1 MKINLKNL
9 FIMGVAST
17 VGLTAC
23 VDLNYNEATV
33 TGEDWVY
40 ENPTDGV
47 KRMVSD
53 VYAQM
58 FNEFDINY
66 SGAIKASATDEADF
80 ANSLSDIHKF
90 YNGGWSAAN
99 PFPDTWQRAYRA
111 IAEIHIYLEKID
123 KVNLDDYKY
132 DSDYQNMLLQFG
144 LYPYELRFLRAY
156 YYFELAKTYGD
167 VPLVLKSLSN
177 EEANNVTRTP
187 VQDVFRF
194 IVNEC
199 DEIAEYLPISYRNEP
214 GAEIGRA
221 TRAAAMA
228 LKSRALLYAASPLFN
243 TENNSEL
250 WHEAAVASKALLDRA
265 AEWGI
270 TLSPYSNLWG
280 HNANTNSELIL
291 GVNRGESNTFEKAN
305 YPVGVENGSS
315 GNCPTQSF
323 VDMYEYQ
330 DNGETFAQ
338 RHPGEINVTKE
349 NPYEGL
355 DPRFAK
361 TVVKNGDQWPS
372 NSAQKITIES
382 YNGGFNGAPKY
393 NATTT
398 GYYLRKYVD
407 GNCVTTYNNESMQRH
422 TWIVFRL
429 AEIYLNY
436 AEAMY
441 NYYGDANSKGDLG
454 MSAIEAVNIL
464 RNRADIQMPE
474 FTASDDF
481 IERYRRERMVEL
493 AFEDHRFWDVRRWKI
508 GESAFASVQV
518 AELKLVNGEVILS
531 RKKVERGWNDK
542 YYLFPIPQSE
552 RQKNGKLTQNP
563 GWSNN

>member
-1 MKINLKNL
+1 MKFKGL
-9 FIMGVAST
+9 FLI
-17 VGLTAC
+17 GLAGAMSLAGC

-66 SGAIKASATDEADF
+66 GGAIKASATDEADF

-99 PFPDTWQRAYRA
+99 PFPDIWQRAYRA
-111 IAEIHIYLEKID
+111 ITEVHIYLEKID
-123 KVNLDDYKY
+123 KVDLSDYEY
-132 DSDYQNMLLQFG
+132 DSNYPNMVLQFG

-156 YYFELAKTYGD
+156 YYFELARAYGD
-167 VPLVLKSLSN
+167 VPLVLKSLTN

-187 VQDVFRF
+187 VQDVFKF
-194 IVNEC
+194 IVKEC

-221 TRAAAMA
+221 TRGAAMA
-228 LKSRALLYAASPLFN
+228 LKARTLLYAASPLFN
-243 TENNSEL
+243 KDNNQEL
-250 WHEAAVASKALLDRA
+250 WHEAAVACKDLLDRA
-265 AEWGI
+265 SEWGI
-270 TLSPYSNLWG
+270 TLSSYSSLWG

-291 GVNRGESNTFEKAN
+291 GINRGESNTFEMNN

-315 GNCPTQSF
+315 GNCPTQSL
-323 VDMYEYQ
+323 VDAYEYK
-330 DNGETFAQ
+330 DNGETFGQ
-338 RHPGEINVTKE
+338 RHPGEVNVTKE

-355 DPRFAK
+355 DPRFAM
-361 TVVKNGDQWPS
+361 TIVKNGDQWPT
-372 NSAQKITIES
+372 NSAQKITLET
-382 YNGGFNGAPKY
+382 YEGGFNGAPKY

-407 GNCVTTYNNESMQRH
+407 GNCVTTYNNPSTQRH

-429 AEIYLNY
+429 AEMYLDY

-441 NYYGDANSKGDLG
+441 NYYGDADTKGDLG
-454 MSAIEAVNIL
+454 MSANEAINVL
-464 RNRADIQMPE
+464 RNRSDIKMPE
-474 FTASDDF
+474 FTGSAGF
-481 IERYRRERMVEL
+481 MERYRRERMVEL

-508 GESAFASVQV
+508 GNSAFASVQG
-518 AELKLVNGEVILS
+518 ADLKLVNGDVMLS
-531 RKKVERGWNDK
+531 RKTIARRWDDK

-552 RQKNGKLTQNP
+552 IQKNPKLTQNP
-563 GWSNN
+563 GW

>member
-1 MKINLKNL
+1 MKFKGL
-9 FIMGVAST
+9 FLI
-17 VGLTAC
+17 GLAGAMSLAGC

-58 FNEFDINY
+58 FNDFDSIY
-66 SGAIKASATDEADF
+66 GGAIKASATDEADF

-99 PFPDTWQRAYRA
+99 PFSTTWQRAYRA
-111 IAEIHIYLEKID
+111 IAEVHIYLEKID
-123 KVNLDDYKY
+123 KVDLSDYEY
-132 DSDYQNMLLQFG
+132 DSNYPNMVLQFG

-156 YYFELAKTYGD
+156 YYFELARAYGD
-167 VPLVLKSLSN
+167 VPLVLKSLTN

-187 VQDVFRF
+187 VQDVFKF
-194 IVNEC
+194 IVKEC

-221 TRAAAMA
+221 TRGAAMA
-228 LKSRALLYAASPLFN
+228 LKARTLLYAASPLFN
-243 TENNSEL
+243 KDNNQEL
-250 WHEAAVASKALLDRA
+250 WHEAAVACKDLLDRA
-265 AEWGI
+265 GEWGI
-270 TLSPYSNLWG
+270 TLSSYSTLWG

-291 GVNRGESNTFEKAN
+291 GINRGESNTFERNN

-315 GNCPTQSF
+315 GNCPTQSL
-323 VDMYEYQ
+323 VDVYEYK
-330 DNGETFAQ
+330 DNGETFGQ
-338 RHPGEINVTKE
+338 RHPGDINVTKE

-355 DPRFAK
+355 DPRFAM
-361 TVVKNGDQWPS
+361 TIVKNGDQWPT
-372 NSAQKITIES
+372 NSAQKITIET
-382 YNGGFNGAPKY
+382 YEGGFNGAPKY

-407 GNCVTTYNNESMQRH
+407 GNCVTTYNNPSTQRH

-429 AEIYLNY
+429 AEMYLDY

-441 NYYGDANSKGDLG
+441 NYYGDADAKGDLG
-454 MSAIEAVNIL
+454 MSANEAINVL
-464 RNRADIQMPE
+464 RNRSDIQMPE
-474 FTASDDF
+474 FTGSAGF
-481 IERYRRERMVEL
+481 MERYRRERMVEL

-508 GESAFASVQV
+508 GNSAFASVQG
-518 AELKLVNGEVILS
+518 ADLKLVNGDVMLS
-531 RKKVERGWNDK
+531 RKTIARGWDDK

-552 RQKNGKLTQNP
+552 IQKNPKLTQNP
-563 GWSNN
+563 GW

>member
-1 MKINLKNL
+1 MKFKGLL
-9 FIMGVAST
+9 FMSLAGMMSLA
-17 VGLTAC
+17 GC
-23 VDLNYNEATV
+23 VDLDYNEATV

-66 SGAIKASATDEADF
+66 GGAIKASATDEADF

-111 IAEIHIYLEKID
+111 ITEVHIYLEKID
-123 KVNLDDYKY
+123 KVDLSDYEY
-132 DSDYQNMLLQFG
+132 DSNYPNMVLQFG

-156 YYFELAKTYGD
+156 YYFELARTYGD
-167 VPLVLKSLSN
+167 VPLVLKSLTN

-187 VQDVFRF
+187 VQDVFKF
-194 IVNEC
+194 IVKEC

-221 TRAAAMA
+221 TRGAAMA
-228 LKSRALLYAASPLFN
+228 LKARTLLYAASPLFN
-243 TENNSEL
+243 KDNNQEL
-250 WHEAAVASKALLDRA
+250 WHEAAVACKELLDRA
-265 AEWGI
+265 GEWGI
-270 TLSPYSNLWG
+270 TLSSYSSLWG

-291 GVNRGESNTFEKAN
+291 GVNRGESNSFEMNN

-315 GNCPTQSF
+315 GNCPTQSL
-323 VDMYEYQ
+323 VDVYEYK
-330 DNGETFAQ
+330 DNGETFGQ
-338 RHPGEINVTKE
+338 RHPGDINVTKE

-355 DPRFAK
+355 DPRFAM
-361 TVVKNGDQWPS
+361 TIVKNGDQWPT
-372 NSAQKITIES
+372 NSAQKITIET
-382 YNGGFNGAPKY
+382 YEGGFNGAPKY

-407 GNCVTTYNNESMQRH
+407 GNCVTTYNNPSTQRH

-429 AEIYLNY
+429 AEMYLDY

-441 NYYGDANSKGDLG
+441 NYYGDADAKGDLG
-454 MSAIEAVNIL
+454 MSANEAINVL
-464 RNRADIQMPE
+464 RNRSDIQMPE
-474 FTASDDF
+474 FTGSVGF
-481 IERYRRERMVEL
+481 MERYRRERMVEL

-508 GESAFASVQV
+508 GNSAFASVQG
-518 AELKLVNGEVILS
+518 ADLKLVNGDVMLS
-531 RKKVERGWNDK
+531 RKAIARGWDDK

-552 RQKNGKLTQNP
+552 IQKNPKLTQNP
-563 GWSNN
+563 GW

>member
-1 MKINLKNL
+1 MKFKGLL
-9 FIMGVAST
+9 FMSLAGMMSLA
-17 VGLTAC
+17 GC
-23 VDLNYNEATV
+23 VDLDYNEATV

-66 SGAIKASATDEADF
+66 GGAIKASATDEADI

-111 IAEIHIYLEKID
+111 ITEVHIYLEKID
-123 KVNLDDYKY
+123 KVDLSDYEY
-132 DSDYQNMLLQFG
+132 DSNYPNMVLQFG

-156 YYFELAKTYGD
+156 YYFELARTYGD
-167 VPLVLKSLSN
+167 VPLVLKSLTN

-187 VQDVFRF
+187 VQDVFKF
-194 IVNEC
+194 IVKEC

-221 TRAAAMA
+221 TRGAAMA
-228 LKSRALLYAASPLFN
+228 LKARTLLYAASPLFN
-243 TENNSEL
+243 KDNNQEL
-250 WHEAAVASKALLDRA
+250 WHEAAVSCKELLDRA
-265 AEWGI
+265 GEWGI
-270 TLSPYSNLWG
+270 TLSSYSSLWG

-291 GVNRGESNTFEKAN
+291 GVNRGESNSFEMNN

-315 GNCPTQSF
+315 GNCPTQSL
-323 VDMYEYQ
+323 VDIYEYK
-330 DNGETFAQ
+330 DNGETFGQ
-338 RHPGEINVTKE
+338 RHPGDINVTKE

-355 DPRFAK
+355 DPRFAM
-361 TVVKNGDQWPS
+361 TIVKNGDQWPT
-372 NSAQKITIES
+372 NSAQKITIET
-382 YNGGFNGAPKY
+382 YEGGFNGAPKY

-407 GNCVTTYNNESMQRH
+407 GNCVTTYNNPSTQRH

-429 AEIYLNY
+429 AEMYLDY

-441 NYYGDANSKGDLG
+441 NYYGDADAKGDLG
-454 MSAIEAVNIL
+454 MSANEAINVL
-464 RNRADIQMPE
+464 RNRSDIQMPE
-474 FTASDDF
+474 FTGSVGF
-481 IERYRRERMVEL
+481 MERYRRERMVEL

-508 GESAFASVQV
+508 GNSAFASVQG
-518 AELKLVNGEVILS
+518 ADLKLVNGDVMLS
-531 RKKVERGWNDK
+531 RKTIARGWDDK

-552 RQKNGKLTQNP
+552 IQKNPKLTQNP
-563 GWSNN
+563 GW

>member
-1 MKINLKNL
+1 MKFKGL
-9 FIMGVAST
+9 FLI
-17 VGLTAC
+17 GLAGAMSLAGC

-58 FNEFDINY
+58 FNDFDSIY
-66 SGAIKASATDEADF
+66 GGAIKASATDEADF

-99 PFPDTWQRAYRA
+99 PFSTTWQRAYRA
-111 IAEIHIYLEKID
+111 IAEVHIYLEKID
-123 KVNLDDYKY
+123 KVDLSDYEY
-132 DSDYQNMLLQFG
+132 DSNYPNMVLQFG

-156 YYFELAKTYGD
+156 YYFELARAYGD
-167 VPLVLKSLSN
+167 VPLVLKSLTN

-187 VQDVFRF
+187 VQDVFKF
-194 IVNEC
+194 IVKEC

-221 TRAAAMA
+221 TRGAAMA
-228 LKSRALLYAASPLFN
+228 LKARTLLYAASPLFN
-243 TENNSEL
+243 KDNNQEL
-250 WHEAAVASKALLDRA
+250 WHEAAVACRDLLDRA
-265 AEWGI
+265 GEWGI
-270 TLSPYSNLWG
+270 TLSSYSTLWG

-291 GVNRGESNTFEKAN
+291 GINRGESNTFERNN

-315 GNCPTQSF
+315 GNCPTQSL
-323 VDMYEYQ
+323 VDVYEYK
-330 DNGETFAQ
+330 DNGETFGQ
-338 RHPGEINVTKE
+338 RHPGDINVTKE

-355 DPRFAK
+355 DPRFAM
-361 TVVKNGDQWPS
+361 TIVKNGDQWPT
-372 NSAQKITIES
+372 NSAQKITIET
-382 YNGGFNGAPKY
+382 YEGGFNGAPKY

-407 GNCVTTYNNESMQRH
+407 GNCVTTYNNPSTQRH

-429 AEIYLNY
+429 AEMYLDY

-441 NYYGDANSKGDLG
+441 NYYGDADAKGDLG
-454 MSAIEAVNIL
+454 MSANEAINVL
-464 RNRADIQMPE
+464 RNRSDIQMPE
-474 FTASDDF
+474 FTGSAGF
-481 IERYRRERMVEL
+481 MERYRRERMVEL

-508 GESAFASVQV
+508 GNSAFASVQG
-518 AELKLVNGEVILS
+518 ADLKLVNGDVMLS
-531 RKKVERGWNDK
+531 RKTIARGWDDK

-552 RQKNGKLTQNP
+552 IQKNPKLTQNP
-563 GWSNN
+563 GW

>member
-1 MKINLKNL
+1 MKFKGL
-9 FIMGVAST
+9 FLI
-17 VGLTAC
+17 GLAGAMSLAGC

-66 SGAIKASATDEADF
+66 GGAIKASATDEADF

-99 PFPDTWQRAYRA
+99 PFPDIWQRAYRA
-111 IAEIHIYLEKID
+111 ITEVHIYLEKID
-123 KVNLDDYKY
+123 KVDLSDYEY
-132 DSDYQNMLLQFG
+132 DSNYPNMVLQFG

-156 YYFELAKTYGD
+156 YYFELARAYGD
-167 VPLVLKSLSN
+167 VPLVLKSLTN

-187 VQDVFRF
+187 VQDVFKF
-194 IVNEC
+194 IVKEC

-221 TRAAAMA
+221 TRGAAMA
-228 LKSRALLYAASPLFN
+228 LKARTLLYAASPLFN
-243 TENNSEL
+243 KDNNQEL
-250 WHEAAVASKALLDRA
+250 WHEAAVACKDLLDRA
-265 AEWGI
+265 SEWGI
-270 TLSPYSNLWG
+270 TLSSYSSLWG

-291 GVNRGESNTFEKAN
+291 GINRGESNTFEMNN

-315 GNCPTQSF
+315 GNCPTQSL
-323 VDMYEYQ
+323 VDVYEYK
-330 DNGETFAQ
+330 DNGETFGQ
-338 RHPGEINVTKE
+338 RHPGDINVTKE

-355 DPRFAK
+355 DPRFAM
-361 TVVKNGDQWPS
+361 TIVKNGDQWPT
-372 NSAQKITIES
+372 NSAQKITIET
-382 YNGGFNGAPKY
+382 YEGGFNGAPKY

-407 GNCVTTYNNESMQRH
+407 GNCVTTYNNPSTQRH

-429 AEIYLNY
+429 AEMYLDY

-441 NYYGDANSKGDLG
+441 NYYGDADAKGDLG
-454 MSAIEAVNIL
+454 MSANEAINVL
-464 RNRADIQMPE
+464 RNRSDIQMPE
-474 FTASDDF
+474 FTGSAGF
-481 IERYRRERMVEL
+481 MERYRRERMVEL

-508 GESAFASVQV
+508 GNSAFASVQG
-518 AELKLVNGEVILS
+518 ADLKLVNGDVMLS
-531 RKKVERGWNDK
+531 RKTIARGWDDK

-552 RQKNGKLTQNP
+552 IQKNPKLTQNP
-563 GWSNN
+563 GW

>member
-1 MKINLKNL
+1 MKFKGLL
-9 FIMGVAST
+9 FMSLAGMMSLA
-17 VGLTAC
+17 GC
-23 VDLNYNEATV
+23 VDLDYNEATV

-47 KRMVSD
+47 KRMISD

-66 SGAIKASATDEADF
+66 GGAIKASATDEADF

-111 IAEIHIYLEKID
+111 ITEVHIYLEKID
-123 KVNLDDYKY
+123 KVDLSDYEY
-132 DSDYQNMLLQFG
+132 DSNYPNMVLQFG

-156 YYFELAKTYGD
+156 YYFELARTYGD
-167 VPLVLKSLSN
+167 VPLVLKSLTN

-187 VQDVFRF
+187 VQDVFKF
-194 IVNEC
+194 IVKEC

-221 TRAAAMA
+221 TRGAAMA
-228 LKSRALLYAASPLFN
+228 LKARTLLYAASPLFN
-243 TENNSEL
+243 KDNNQEL
-250 WHEAAVASKALLDRA
+250 WHEAAVACKELLDRA
-265 AEWGI
+265 GEWGI
-270 TLSPYSNLWG
+270 TLSSYSSLWG

-291 GVNRGESNTFEKAN
+291 GVNRGESNSFEMNN

-315 GNCPTQSF
+315 GNCPTQSL
-323 VDMYEYQ
+323 VDVYEYK
-330 DNGETFAQ
+330 DNGETFGQ
-338 RHPGEINVTKE
+338 RHPGDINVTKE

-355 DPRFAK
+355 DPRFAM
-361 TVVKNGDQWPS
+361 TIVKNGDQWPT
-372 NSAQKITIES
+372 NSAQKITIET
-382 YNGGFNGAPKY
+382 YEGGFNGAPKY

-407 GNCVTTYNNESMQRH
+407 GNCVTTYNNPSTQRH

-429 AEIYLNY
+429 AEMYLDY

-441 NYYGDANSKGDLG
+441 NYYGDADAKGDLG
-454 MSAIEAVNIL
+454 MSANEAINVL
-464 RNRADIQMPE
+464 RNRSDIQMPE
-474 FTASDDF
+474 FTGSVGF
-481 IERYRRERMVEL
+481 MERYRRERMVEL

-508 GESAFASVQV
+508 GNSAFASVQG
-518 AELKLVNGEVILS
+518 ADLKLVNGDVMLS
-531 RKKVERGWNDK
+531 RKTIARGWDDK

-552 RQKNGKLTQNP
+552 IQKNPKLTQNP
-563 GWSNN
+563 GW

>member
-1 MKINLKNL
+1 MIKNFKKL
-9 FIMGVAST
+9 FLI
-17 VGLTAC
+17 GLAGTLGFAGC
-23 VDLNYNEATV
+23 VDLDFNEATV

-58 FNEFDINY
+58 FNDFDSIY
-66 SGAIKASATDEADF
+66 GGAIKASATDEADF

-99 PFPDTWQRAYRA
+99 PFPETWQRAYRA
-111 IAEIHIYLEKID
+111 IAEVHIYLEKID

-132 DSDYQNMLLQFG
+132 DSNYQNMVLQFG

-214 GAEIGRA
+214 GSEIGRA
-221 TRAAAMA
+221 TRPAAMA
-228 LKSRALLYAASPLFN
+228 LKARALLYAASPLFN
-243 TENNSEL
+243 TGNNQEL
-250 WHEAAVASKALLDRA
+250 WHEAAVACKDLIDRA
-265 AEWGI
+265 GEWGI
-270 TLSPYSNLWG
+270 SLSNYSGLWG
-280 HNANTNSELIL
+280 HTANTTNSELIL
-291 GVNRGESNTFEKAN
+291 GINRGEFNTFEKAN
-305 YPVGVENGSS
+305 YPVGVENGNS
-315 GNCPTQSF
+315 GNCPTQSL
-323 VDMYEYQ
+323 VDAYEYQ
-330 DNGETFAQ
+330 SNGETFAE
-338 RHPGEINVTKE
+338 RHPGNVNVTTE
-349 NPYEGL
+349 NPYDGL
-355 DPRFAK
+355 DPRFAL
-361 TVVKNGDQWPS
+361 TIVKNGDEWPT
-372 NSAQKITIES
+372 NSAQRIIIES
-382 YNGGFNGAPKY
+382 YEGGFNGAPKY

-407 GNCVTTYNNESMQRH
+407 GNCVTTYNNASTQRH

-429 AEIYLNY
+429 AEVYLNY

-441 NYYGDANSKGDLG
+441 NYYGSSTATGDLG
-454 MSAIEAVNIL
+454 MSAIDAVNVL
-464 RNRADIQMPE
+464 RGRSDINMPP
-474 FTASDDF
+474 FTSADDF

-508 GESAFASVQV
+508 GDEAFASIQV
-518 AELKLVNGEVILS
+518 ADLKRENGDIMLYRETLN
-531 RKKVERGWNDK
+531 RGWNDK

-552 RQKNGKLTQNP
+552 IQKNHKLEQNP
-563 GWSNN
+563 GW

>member
-1 MKINLKNL
+1 MKFKGLL
-9 FIMGVAST
+9 FMSLAGMMSLA
-17 VGLTAC
+17 GC
-23 VDLNYNEATV
+23 VDLDYNEATV

-66 SGAIKASATDEADF
+66 GGAIKASATDEADF

-111 IAEIHIYLEKID
+111 ITEVHIYLEKID
-123 KVNLDDYKY
+123 KVDLSDYEY
-132 DSDYQNMLLQFG
+132 DSNYPNMVLQFG

-156 YYFELAKTYGD
+156 YYFELARTYGD
-167 VPLVLKSLSN
+167 VPLVLKSLTN

-187 VQDVFRF
+187 VQDVFKF
-194 IVNEC
+194 IVKEC

-221 TRAAAMA
+221 TRGAAMA
-228 LKSRALLYAASPLFN
+228 LKARTLLYAASPLFN
-243 TENNSEL
+243 KDNNQEL
-250 WHEAAVASKALLDRA
+250 WHEAAVSCKELLDRA
-265 AEWGI
+265 GEWGI
-270 TLSPYSNLWG
+270 TLSSYSSLWG

-291 GVNRGESNTFEKAN
+291 GVNRGESNSFEMNN

-315 GNCPTQSF
+315 GNCPTQSL
-323 VDMYEYQ
+323 VDIYEYK
-330 DNGETFAQ
+330 DNGETFGQ
-338 RHPGEINVTKE
+338 RHPGDINVTKE

-355 DPRFAK
+355 DPRFAM
-361 TVVKNGDQWPS
+361 TIVKNGDQWPT
-372 NSAQKITIES
+372 NSAQKITIET
-382 YNGGFNGAPKY
+382 YEGGFNGAPKY

-407 GNCVTTYNNESMQRH
+407 GNCVTTYNNPSTQRH

-429 AEIYLNY
+429 AEMYLDY

-441 NYYGDANSKGDLG
+441 NYYGDADAKGDLG
-454 MSAIEAVNIL
+454 MSANEAINVL
-464 RNRADIQMPE
+464 RNRSDIQMPE
-474 FTASDDF
+474 FTGSVGF
-481 IERYRRERMVEL
+481 MERYRRERMVEL

-508 GESAFASVQV
+508 GNSAFASVQG
-518 AELKLVNGEVILS
+518 ADLKLVNGDVMLS
-531 RKKVERGWNDK
+531 RKPSHVDGMISIICSRFHSLKFRRI
-542 YYLFPIPQSE
+542 LS
-552 RQKNGKLTQNP
+552 
-563 GWSNN
+563 

>member
-1 MKINLKNL
+1 MKFKGL
-9 FIMGVAST
+9 FLI
-17 VGLTAC
+17 GLAGAMSLAGC

-58 FNEFDINY
+58 FNDFDSIY
-66 SGAIKASATDEADF
+66 GGAIKASATDEADF

-99 PFPDTWQRAYRA
+99 PFSTTWQRAYRA
-111 IAEIHIYLEKID
+111 ITEVHMYLEKID
-123 KVNLDDYKY
+123 KVDLSDYEY
-132 DSDYQNMLLQFG
+132 DSNYPNMVLQFG

-156 YYFELAKTYGD
+156 YYFELARAYGD
-167 VPLVLKSLSN
+167 VPLVLKSLTN

-187 VQDVFRF
+187 VQDVFKF
-194 IVNEC
+194 IVKEC

-221 TRAAAMA
+221 TRGAAMA
-228 LKSRALLYAASPLFN
+228 LKARTLLYAASPLFN
-243 TENNSEL
+243 KDNNQEL
-250 WHEAAVASKALLDRA
+250 WHEAAVACKDLLDRA
-265 AEWGI
+265 GEWGI
-270 TLSPYSNLWG
+270 TLSSYSTLWG

-291 GVNRGESNTFEKAN
+291 GINRGESNTFERNN

-315 GNCPTQSF
+315 GNCPTQSL
-323 VDMYEYQ
+323 VDVYEYK
-330 DNGETFAQ
+330 DNGETFGQ
-338 RHPGEINVTKE
+338 RHPRDINVTKE

-355 DPRFAK
+355 DPRFAM
-361 TVVKNGDQWPS
+361 TIVKNGDQWPT
-372 NSAQKITIES
+372 NSAQKITIET
-382 YNGGFNGAPKY
+382 YEGGFNGAPKY

-407 GNCVTTYNNESMQRH
+407 GNCVTTYNNPSTQRH

-429 AEIYLNY
+429 AEMYLDY

-441 NYYGDANSKGDLG
+441 NYYGDADAKGDLG
-454 MSAIEAVNIL
+454 MSANEAINVL
-464 RNRADIQMPE
+464 RNRSDIQMPE
-474 FTASDDF
+474 FTGSAGF
-481 IERYRRERMVEL
+481 MERYRRERMVEL

-508 GESAFASVQV
+508 GNSAFASVQG
-518 AELKLVNGEVILS
+518 ADLKLVNGDVMLS
-531 RKKVERGWNDK
+531 RKTIARGWDDK

-552 RQKNGKLTQNP
+552 IQKNPKLTQNP
-563 GWSNN
+563 GW

>member
-1 MKINLKNL
+1 MKFKGL
-9 FIMGVAST
+9 FLI
-17 VGLTAC
+17 GLAGAMSLAGC

-58 FNEFDINY
+58 FNDFDSIY
-66 SGAIKASATDEADF
+66 GGAIKASATDEADF

-99 PFPDTWQRAYRA
+99 PFSTTWQRAYRA
-111 IAEIHIYLEKID
+111 ITEVHMYLEKID
-123 KVNLDDYKY
+123 KVDLSDYEY
-132 DSDYQNMLLQFG
+132 DSNYPNMVLQFG

-156 YYFELAKTYGD
+156 YYFELARAYGD
-167 VPLVLKSLSN
+167 VPLVLKSLTN

-187 VQDVFRF
+187 VQDVFKF
-194 IVNEC
+194 IVKEC

-221 TRAAAMA
+221 TRGAAMA
-228 LKSRALLYAASPLFN
+228 LKARTLLYAASPLFN
-243 TENNSEL
+243 KDNNQEL
-250 WHEAAVASKALLDRA
+250 WHEAAVACKDLLDRA
-265 AEWGI
+265 GEWGI
-270 TLSPYSNLWG
+270 TLSSYSTLWG

-291 GVNRGESNTFEKAN
+291 GINRGESNTFERNN

-315 GNCPTQSF
+315 GNCPTQSL
-323 VDMYEYQ
+323 VDVYEYK
-330 DNGETFAQ
+330 DNGETFGQ
-338 RHPGEINVTKE
+338 RHPGDINVTKE

-355 DPRFAK
+355 DPRFAM
-361 TVVKNGDQWPS
+361 TIVKNGDQWPT
-372 NSAQKITIES
+372 NSAQKITIET
-382 YNGGFNGAPKY
+382 YEGGFNGAPKY

-407 GNCVTTYNNESMQRH
+407 GNCVTTYNNPSTQRH

-429 AEIYLNY
+429 AEMYLDY

-441 NYYGDANSKGDLG
+441 NYYGDADAKGNLG
-454 MSAIEAVNIL
+454 MSANEAINVL
-464 RNRADIQMPE
+464 RNRSDIQMPE
-474 FTASDDF
+474 FTGSAGF
-481 IERYRRERMVEL
+481 MERYRRERMVEL

-508 GESAFASVQV
+508 GNSAFASVQG
-518 AELKLVNGEVILS
+518 ADLKLVNGDVMLS
-531 RKKVERGWNDK
+531 RKTIARGWDDK

-552 RQKNGKLTQNP
+552 IQKNPKLTQNP
-563 GWSNN
+563 GW

>member
-1 MKINLKNL
+1 MKFKGL
-9 FIMGVAST
+9 FLI
-17 VGLTAC
+17 GLAGAMSLAGC
-23 VDLNYNEATV
+23 VDLNYNEATI

-66 SGAIKASATDEADF
+66 GGAIKASATDEADF

-99 PFPDTWQRAYRA
+99 PFPDIWQRAYRA
-111 IAEIHIYLEKID
+111 ITEVHIYLEKID
-123 KVNLDDYKY
+123 KVDLSDYEY
-132 DSDYQNMLLQFG
+132 DSNYPNMVLQFG

-156 YYFELAKTYGD
+156 YYFELARAYGD
-167 VPLVLKSLSN
+167 VPLVLKSLTN

-187 VQDVFRF
+187 VQDVFKF
-194 IVNEC
+194 IVKEC

-221 TRAAAMA
+221 TRGAAMA
-228 LKSRALLYAASPLFN
+228 LKARTLLYAASPLFN
-243 TENNSEL
+243 KDNNQEL
-250 WHEAAVASKALLDRA
+250 WHEAAVACKDLLDRA
-265 AEWGI
+265 SEWGI
-270 TLSPYSNLWG
+270 TLSSYSSLWG

-291 GVNRGESNTFEKAN
+291 GINRGESNTFEMNN

-315 GNCPTQSF
+315 GNCPTQSL
-323 VDMYEYQ
+323 VDAYEYK
-330 DNGETFAQ
+330 DNGETFGQ
-338 RHPGEINVTKE
+338 RHPGEVNVTKE

-355 DPRFAK
+355 DPRFAM
-361 TVVKNGDQWPS
+361 TIVKNGDQWPT
-372 NSAQKITIES
+372 NSAQKITLET
-382 YNGGFNGAPKY
+382 YEGGFNGAPKY

-407 GNCVTTYNNESMQRH
+407 GNCVTTYNNPSTQRH

-429 AEIYLNY
+429 AEMYLDY

-441 NYYGDANSKGDLG
+441 NYYGDADAKGDLG
-454 MSAIEAVNIL
+454 MSANEAINVL
-464 RNRADIQMPE
+464 RNRSDIQMPE
-474 FTASDDF
+474 FTGSAGF
-481 IERYRRERMVEL
+481 MERYRRERMVEL

-508 GESAFASVQV
+508 GNSAFASVQG
-518 AELKLVNGEVILS
+518 ADLKLVNGDVMLS
-531 RKKVERGWNDK
+531 RKTIARGWDDK

-552 RQKNGKLTQNP
+552 IQKNPKLTQNP
-563 GWSNN
+563 GW

>member
-1 MKINLKNL
+1 MKFKGL
-9 FIMGVAST
+9 FLI
-17 VGLTAC
+17 GLAGAMSLAGC

-66 SGAIKASATDEADF
+66 GGAIKASATDEADF

-99 PFPDTWQRAYRA
+99 PFPDIWQRAYRA
-111 IAEIHIYLEKID
+111 ITEVHIYLEKID
-123 KVNLDDYKY
+123 KVDLSDYEY
-132 DSDYQNMLLQFG
+132 DSNYPNMVLQFG

-156 YYFELAKTYGD
+156 YYFELARAYGD
-167 VPLVLKSLSN
+167 VPLVLKSLTN

-187 VQDVFRF
+187 VQDVFKF
-194 IVNEC
+194 IVKEC

-221 TRAAAMA
+221 TRGAAMA
-228 LKSRALLYAASPLFN
+228 LKARTLLYAASPLFN
-243 TENNSEL
+243 KDNNQEL
-250 WHEAAVASKALLDRA
+250 WHEAAVACKDLLDRA
-265 AEWGI
+265 SEWGI
-270 TLSPYSNLWG
+270 TLSSYSSLWG

-291 GVNRGESNTFEKAN
+291 GINRGESNTFEMNN

-315 GNCPTQSF
+315 GNCPTQSL
-323 VDMYEYQ
+323 VDVYEYK
-330 DNGETFAQ
+330 DNGETFGQ
-338 RHPGEINVTKE
+338 RHPGNINVTKE

-355 DPRFAK
+355 DPRFAM
-361 TVVKNGDQWPS
+361 TIVKNGDQWPT
-372 NSAQKITIES
+372 NSAQKITIET
-382 YNGGFNGAPKY
+382 YEGGFNGAPKY

-407 GNCVTTYNNESMQRH
+407 GNCVTTYNNPSTQRH

-429 AEIYLNY
+429 AEMYLDY

-441 NYYGDANSKGDLG
+441 NYYGDADAKGDLG
-454 MSAIEAVNIL
+454 MSANEAINVL
-464 RNRADIQMPE
+464 RNRSDIQMPE
-474 FTASDDF
+474 FTGSAGF
-481 IERYRRERMVEL
+481 MERYRRERMVEL

-508 GESAFASVQV
+508 GNSAFASVQG
-518 AELKLVNGEVILS
+518 ADLKLVNGDVMLS
-531 RKKVERGWNDK
+531 RKTIARGWDDK

-552 RQKNGKLTQNP
+552 IQKNPKLTQNP
-563 GWSNN
+563 GW

>member
-1 MKINLKNL
+1 MKMNFKNL
-9 FIMGVAST
+9 LII
-17 VGLTAC
+17 GLTSSVALTSC
-23 VDLNYNEATV
+23 VDLDYNETTV

-80 ANSLSDIHKF
+80 ANSISDIHKF
-90 YNGGWSAAN
+90 YNGGWSPAN
-99 PFPDTWQRAYRA
+99 PFPDTWQRSYRA
-111 IAEIHIYLEKID
+111 IAEVHIYLENIN

-144 LYPYELRFLRAY
+144 LFPYELRFLRAY

-177 EEANNVTRTP
+177 QEANNVTRTP
-187 VQDVFRF
+187 VQEVFRF

-214 GAEIGRA
+214 GSEIGRA

-228 LKSRALLYAASPLFN
+228 LKARTLLYAASPLFN
-243 TENNSEL
+243 TQNDNEL
-250 WHEAAVASKALLDRA
+250 WYEAAVACKELIDRA

-270 TLSPYSNLWG
+270 TLSSYSNLWG
-280 HNANTNSELIL
+280 HNANLNSELIL
-291 GVNRGESNTFEKAN
+291 GVNRGESNSFEKAN

-315 GNCPTQSF
+315 GNCPTQTL
-323 VDMYEYQ
+323 VDAYEYQ
-330 DNGETFAQ
+330 NDGQTFAQ
-338 RHPGEINVTKE
+338 RHPGDINITNE
-349 NPYEGL
+349 NPYDGL
-355 DPRFAK
+355 DPRFAL

-372 NSAQKITIES
+372 NGVQKITIES

-407 GNCVTTYNNESMQRH
+407 GNCVTTYNNETTQRH

-429 AEIYLNY
+429 AEVYLNY

-441 NYYGDANSKGDLG
+441 NYYGDATSQGDLG
-454 MSAIEAVNIL
+454 MSAIDAVNVL
-464 RNRADIQMPE
+464 RTRDGINMPLFE
-474 FTASDDF
+474 ASDDF

-508 GESAFASVQV
+508 GDEAFASIQV
-518 AELKLVNGEVILS
+518 ADLKRENGDIMLYRETLN
-531 RKKVERGWNDK
+531 RGWNDK

-552 RQKNGKLTQNP
+552 IQKNHKLEQNP
-563 GWSNN
+563 GW

>member
-1 MKINLKNL
+1 MKFKGLL
-9 FIMGVAST
+9 FMSLAGMMSLA
-17 VGLTAC
+17 GC
-23 VDLNYNEATV
+23 VDLDYNEATV

-66 SGAIKASATDEADF
+66 GGAIKASATDEADF

-111 IAEIHIYLEKID
+111 ITEVHIYLEKID
-123 KVNLDDYKY
+123 KVDLSDYEY
-132 DSDYQNMLLQFG
+132 DSNYPNMVLQFG

-156 YYFELAKTYGD
+156 YYFELARTYGD
-167 VPLVLKSLSN
+167 VPLVLKSLTN

-187 VQDVFRF
+187 VQDVFKF
-194 IVNEC
+194 IVKEC

-221 TRAAAMA
+221 TRGAAMA
-228 LKSRALLYAASPLFN
+228 LKARTLLYAASPLFN
-243 TENNSEL
+243 KDNNQEL
-250 WHEAAVASKALLDRA
+250 WHEAAVSCKELLDRA
-265 AEWGI
+265 GEWGI
-270 TLSPYSNLWG
+270 TLSSYSSLWG

-291 GVNRGESNTFEKAN
+291 GVNRGESNSFEMNN

-315 GNCPTQSF
+315 GNCPTQSL
-323 VDMYEYQ
+323 VDVYEYK
-330 DNGETFAQ
+330 DNGETFGQ
-338 RHPGEINVTKE
+338 RHPGDINVTKE

-355 DPRFAK
+355 DPRFAM
-361 TVVKNGDQWPS
+361 TIVKNGDQWPT
-372 NSAQKITIES
+372 NSAQKITIET
-382 YNGGFNGAPKY
+382 YEGGFNGAPKY

-407 GNCVTTYNNESMQRH
+407 GNCVTTYNNPSTQRH

-429 AEIYLNY
+429 AEMYLDY

-441 NYYGDANSKGDLG
+441 NYYGDADAKGDLG
-454 MSAIEAVNIL
+454 MSANEAINVL
-464 RNRADIQMPE
+464 RNRSDIQMPE
-474 FTASDDF
+474 FTGSVGF
-481 IERYRRERMVEL
+481 MERYRRERMVEL

-508 GESAFASVQV
+508 GNSAFASVQG
-518 AELKLVNGEVILS
+518 ADLKLVNGDVMLS
-531 RKKVERGWNDK
+531 RKAIARGWDDK

-552 RQKNGKLTQNP
+552 IQKNPKLTQNP
-563 GWSNN
+563 GW

>member
-1 MKINLKNL
+1 MKFKGLL
-9 FIMGVAST
+9 FMSLAGMMSLA
-17 VGLTAC
+17 GC
-23 VDLNYNEATV
+23 VDLDYNEATV

-66 SGAIKASATDEADF
+66 GGAIKASATDEADF

-111 IAEIHIYLEKID
+111 ITEVHIYLEKID
-123 KVNLDDYKY
+123 KVDLSDYEY
-132 DSDYQNMLLQFG
+132 DSNYPNMVLQFG

-156 YYFELAKTYGD
+156 YYFELARTYGD
-167 VPLVLKSLSN
+167 VPLVLKSLTN

-187 VQDVFRF
+187 VQDVFKF
-194 IVNEC
+194 IVKEC

-221 TRAAAMA
+221 TRGAAMA
-228 LKSRALLYAASPLFN
+228 LKARTLLYAASPLFN
-243 TENNSEL
+243 KDNNQEL
-250 WHEAAVASKALLDRA
+250 WHEAAVSCKELLDRA
-265 AEWGI
+265 GEWGI
-270 TLSPYSNLWG
+270 TLSSYSSLWG

-291 GVNRGESNTFEKAN
+291 GVNRGESNSFEMNN

-315 GNCPTQSF
+315 GNCPTQSL
-323 VDMYEYQ
+323 VDIYEYK
-330 DNGETFAQ
+330 DNGETFGQ
-338 RHPGEINVTKE
+338 RHPGDINVTKE

-355 DPRFAK
+355 DPRFAM
-361 TVVKNGDQWPS
+361 TIVKNGDQWPT
-372 NSAQKITIES
+372 NSAQKITIET
-382 YNGGFNGAPKY
+382 YEGGFNGAPKY

-407 GNCVTTYNNESMQRH
+407 GNCVTTYNNPSTQRH

-429 AEIYLNY
+429 AEMYLDY

-441 NYYGDANSKGDLG
+441 NYYGDADAKGDLG
-454 MSAIEAVNIL
+454 MSANEAINVL
-464 RNRADIQMPE
+464 RNRSDIQMPE
-474 FTASDDF
+474 FTGSVGF
-481 IERYRRERMVEL
+481 MERYRRERMVEL

-508 GESAFASVQV
+508 GNSAFASVQG
-518 AELKLVNGEVILS
+518 ADLKLVNGDVMLS
-531 RKKVERGWNDK
+531 RKTIARGWDDK

-552 RQKNGKLTQNP
+552 IQKNPKLTQNP
-563 GWSNN
+563 GW

>member
-1 MKINLKNL
+1 MKFK
-9 FIMGVAST
+9 
-17 VGLTAC
+17 GLLLIGLAGAMSLAGC
-23 VDLNYNEATV
+23 VDLDYNEATV

-66 SGAIKASATDEADF
+66 GGAIKASATDEADF

-111 IAEIHIYLEKID
+111 ITEVHIYLEKID
-123 KVNLDDYKY
+123 KIDLSDYEY
-132 DSDYQNMLLQFG
+132 DSNYPNMVLQFG

-156 YYFELAKTYGD
+156 YYFELARTYGD
-167 VPLVLKSLSN
+167 VPLVLKSLTN

-187 VQDVFRF
+187 VQDVFKF
-194 IVNEC
+194 IVKEC

-221 TRAAAMA
+221 TRGAAMA
-228 LKSRALLYAASPLFN
+228 LKARTLLYAASPLFN
-243 TENNSEL
+243 KDNNQEL
-250 WHEAAVASKALLDRA
+250 WHEAAVACKDLLDRA
-265 AEWGI
+265 SEWGI
-270 TLSPYSNLWG
+270 TLSSYSSLWG

-291 GVNRGESNTFEKAN
+291 GVNRGESNSFEMNN

-315 GNCPTQSF
+315 GNCPTQSL
-323 VDMYEYQ
+323 VDVYEYK
-330 DNGETFAQ
+330 DNGETFGQ
-338 RHPGEINVTKE
+338 RHPGDINVTKE

-355 DPRFAK
+355 DPRFAM
-361 TVVKNGDQWPS
+361 TIVKNGDQWPT
-372 NSAQKITIES
+372 NSAQKITIET
-382 YNGGFNGAPKY
+382 YEGGFNGAPKY

-407 GNCVTTYNNESMQRH
+407 GNCVTTYNNPSTQRH

-429 AEIYLNY
+429 AEMYLDY

-441 NYYGDANSKGDLG
+441 NYYGDADAKGDLG
-454 MSAIEAVNIL
+454 MSANEAINVL
-464 RNRADIQMPE
+464 RNRSDIQMPE
-474 FTASDDF
+474 FTGSAGF
-481 IERYRRERMVEL
+481 MERYRRERMVEL

-508 GESAFASVQV
+508 GNSAFASVQG
-518 AELKLVNGEVILS
+518 ADLKLVNGDVMLS
-531 RKKVERGWNDK
+531 RKTIARGWDDK

-552 RQKNGKLTQNP
+552 IQKNPKLTQNP
-563 GWSNN
+563 GW

>member
-1 MKINLKNL
+1 MNFKNL
-9 FIMGVAST
+9 LII
-17 VGLTAC
+17 GLTSSVALTSC
-23 VDLNYNEATV
+23 VDLDYNETTV

-80 ANSLSDIHKF
+80 ANSISDIHKF
-90 YNGGWSAAN
+90 YNGGWSPAN
-99 PFPDTWQRAYRA
+99 PFPDTWQRSYRA
-111 IAEIHIYLEKID
+111 IAEVHIYLENIN

-144 LYPYELRFLRAY
+144 LFPYELRFLRAY

-177 EEANNVTRTP
+177 QEANNVTRTP
-187 VQDVFRF
+187 VQEVFRF

-214 GAEIGRA
+214 GSEIGRA

-228 LKSRALLYAASPLFN
+228 LKARTLLYAASPLFN
-243 TENNSEL
+243 TQNDNEL
-250 WHEAAVASKALLDRA
+250 WYKAAVACKELIDRA

-270 TLSPYSNLWG
+270 TLSSYSNLWG
-280 HNANTNSELIL
+280 HNANLNSELIL
-291 GVNRGESNTFEKAN
+291 GVNRGESNSFEKAN

-315 GNCPTQSF
+315 GNCPTQTL
-323 VDMYEYQ
+323 VDAYEYQ
-330 DNGETFAQ
+330 NDGQTFAQ
-338 RHPGEINVTKE
+338 RHPGDINITNE
-349 NPYEGL
+349 NPYDGL
-355 DPRFAK
+355 DPRFAL

-372 NSAQKITIES
+372 NGVQKITIES

-407 GNCVTTYNNESMQRH
+407 GNCVTTYNNETTQRH

-429 AEIYLNY
+429 AEVYLNY

-441 NYYGDANSKGDLG
+441 NYYGDATSQGDLG
-454 MSAIEAVNIL
+454 MSAIDAVNVL
-464 RNRADIQMPE
+464 RTRDGINMPLFE
-474 FTASDDF
+474 ASDDF

-508 GESAFASVQV
+508 GESAFSSVQV
-518 AELKLVNGEVILS
+518 ADLELVNGELILH
-531 RKKVERGWNDK
+531 RKTIDRGWNDK

-552 RQKNGKLTQNP
+552 RQKNNKLTQNP
-563 GWSNN
+563 GWLNN

>member
-1 MKINLKNL
+1 MKFKGL
-9 FIMGVAST
+9 FLI
-17 VGLTAC
+17 GLAGAMSLAGC

-58 FNEFDINY
+58 FNDFDSIY
-66 SGAIKASATDEADF
+66 GGAIKASATDEADF

-99 PFPDTWQRAYRA
+99 PFSTTWQRAYRA
-111 IAEIHIYLEKID
+111 ITEVHMYLEKID
-123 KVNLDDYKY
+123 KVDLSDYEY
-132 DSDYQNMLLQFG
+132 DSNYPNMVLQFG

-156 YYFELAKTYGD
+156 YYFELARAYGD
-167 VPLVLKSLSN
+167 VPLVLKSLTN

-187 VQDVFRF
+187 VQDVFKF
-194 IVNEC
+194 IVKEC

-221 TRAAAMA
+221 TRGAAMA
-228 LKSRALLYAASPLFN
+228 LKARTLLYAASPLFN
-243 TENNSEL
+243 KDNNQEL
-250 WHEAAVASKALLDRA
+250 WHEAAVACKDLLDRA
-265 AEWGI
+265 GEWGI
-270 TLSPYSNLWG
+270 TLSSYSTLWG

-291 GVNRGESNTFEKAN
+291 GINRGESNTFERNN

-315 GNCPTQSF
+315 GNCPTQSL
-323 VDMYEYQ
+323 VDVYEYK
-330 DNGETFAQ
+330 DNGETFGQ
-338 RHPGEINVTKE
+338 RHPGDINVTKE

-355 DPRFAK
+355 DPRFAM
-361 TVVKNGDQWPS
+361 TIVKNGDQWPT
-372 NSAQKITIES
+372 NSAQKLTIET
-382 YNGGFNGAPKY
+382 YEGGFNGAPKY

-407 GNCVTTYNNESMQRH
+407 GNCVTTYNNPSTQRH

-429 AEIYLNY
+429 AEMYLDY

-441 NYYGDANSKGDLG
+441 NYYGDADAKGDLG
-454 MSAIEAVNIL
+454 MSANEAINVL
-464 RNRADIQMPE
+464 RNRSDIQMPE
-474 FTASDDF
+474 FTGSAGF
-481 IERYRRERMVEL
+481 MERYRRERMVEL

-508 GESAFASVQV
+508 GNSAFASVQG
-518 AELKLVNGEVILS
+518 ADLKLVNGDVMLF
-531 RKKVERGWNDK
+531 RKTIARGWDDK

-552 RQKNGKLTQNP
+552 IQKNPKLTQNP
-563 GWSNN
+563 GW

>member
-1 MKINLKNL
+1 MKFKGL
-9 FIMGVAST
+9 FLI
-17 VGLTAC
+17 GLAGAMSLAGC

-58 FNEFDINY
+58 FNDFDSIY
-66 SGAIKASATDEADF
+66 GGAIKASATDEADF

-99 PFPDTWQRAYRA
+99 PFSTTWQRAYRA
-111 IAEIHIYLEKID
+111 IAEVHIYLEKID
-123 KVNLDDYKY
+123 KVDLSDYEY
-132 DSDYQNMLLQFG
+132 DSNYPNMVLQFG

-156 YYFELAKTYGD
+156 YYFELARAYGD
-167 VPLVLKSLSN
+167 VPLVLKSLTN

-187 VQDVFRF
+187 VQDVFKF
-194 IVNEC
+194 IVKEC

-221 TRAAAMA
+221 TRGAAMA
-228 LKSRALLYAASPLFN
+228 LKARTLLYAASPLFN
-243 TENNSEL
+243 KDNNQEL
-250 WHEAAVASKALLDRA
+250 WHEAAVACRDLLDRA
-265 AEWGI
+265 GEWGI
-270 TLSPYSNLWG
+270 TLSSYSTLWG

-291 GVNRGESNTFEKAN
+291 GINRGESNTFERNN

-315 GNCPTQSF
+315 GNCPTQSL
-323 VDMYEYQ
+323 VDVYEYK
-330 DNGETFAQ
+330 DNGETFGQ
-338 RHPGEINVTKE
+338 RHPGDINVTKE

-355 DPRFAK
+355 DPRFAM
-361 TVVKNGDQWPS
+361 TIVKNGDQWPT
-372 NSAQKITIES
+372 NSAQKITIET
-382 YNGGFNGAPKY
+382 YEGGFNGAPKY

-407 GNCVTTYNNESMQRH
+407 GNCVTTYNNPSTQRH

-429 AEIYLNY
+429 AEMYLDY

-441 NYYGDANSKGDLG
+441 NYYGDADAKGDLG
-454 MSAIEAVNIL
+454 MSANEAINVL
-464 RNRADIQMPE
+464 RNRSDIQMPE
-474 FTASDDF
+474 FTGSAGF
-481 IERYRRERMVEL
+481 MERYRRERMVEL
-493 AFEDHRFWDVRRWKI
+493 AFEDHRFWDVRRWKT
-508 GESAFASVQV
+508 GNSAFASVQG
-518 AELKLVNGEVILS
+518 ADLKLVNGDVMLS
-531 RKKVERGWNDK
+531 RKTIARGWDDK

-552 RQKNGKLTQNP
+552 IQKNPKLTQNP
-563 GWSNN
+563 GW